1 MKLLI
6 VGLGSMGKRRA
17 RLTKGIDAAIQIVGV
32 DTAESRRDEALRLGL
47 ADAAYATIGEAVAAE
62 HPDAALVCTA
72 PLAHAAVI
80 GALTARHHSHPAVF
94 LAALVGDLVLYL
106 VGVPYMYLIM
116 RLYLGSDATLA
127 ALVMKMAVFIPGDL
141 IKLAIVTLAAPP
153 LLRCLEKA
161 GYTRS

>member
-62 HPDAALVCTA
+62 QKRVDALLPFWTGHTA
-72 PLAHAAVI
+72 ASAV
-80 GALTARHHSHPAVF
+80 A
-94 LAALVGDLVLYL
+94 
-106 VGVPYMYLIM
+106 
-116 RLYLGSDATLA
+116 
-127 ALVMKMAVFIPGDL
+127 
-141 IKLAIVTLAAPP
+141 
-153 LLRCLEKA
+153 
-161 GYTRS
+161 

>member
-32 DTAESRRDEALRLGL
+32 DTAEGRRDEALRLGL
-47 ADAAYATIGEAVAAE
+47 ADAAYATIGQAVAAE

-80 GALTARHHSHPAVF
+80 GELLDHDLPVFTEYVQGCGQKTAAVF
-94 LAALVGDLVLYL
+94 VLHDA
-106 VGVPYMYLIM
+106 VPPRDTVY
-116 RLYLGSDATLA
+116 
-127 ALVMKMAVFIPGDL
+127 
-141 IKLAIVTLAAPP
+141 
-153 LLRCLEKA
+153 
-161 GYTRS
+161 